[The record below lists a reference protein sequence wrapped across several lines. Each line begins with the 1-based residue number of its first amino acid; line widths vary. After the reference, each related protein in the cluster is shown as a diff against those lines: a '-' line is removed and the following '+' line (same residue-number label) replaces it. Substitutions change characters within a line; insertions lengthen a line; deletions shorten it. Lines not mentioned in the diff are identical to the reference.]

1 MGSPEQEAHGF
12 GEADK
17 LAIEKMYDRYAQ
29 AFIKK
34 DYAALREC
42 IQTPFVFLPGRGI
55 MVESVDA
62 VITFYRNQRESLEK
76 QNYDHSDIVST
87 RITPLTAD
95 DALINVAYRRYK
107 KDGSLLEEGAAFYPV
122 SKSSGDWK
130 LRGAVAQEPKY
141 FGKVYDGKR

>member
-1 MGSPEQEAHGF
+1 M
-12 GEADK
+12 
-17 LAIEKMYDRYAQ
+17 
-29 AFIKK
+29 
-34 DYAALREC
+34 LRRSSRR
-42 IQTPFVFLPGRGI
+42 ITLPSENASRLRLSFCQDG
-55 MVESVDA
+55 MMLESVDA

-76 QNYDHSDIVST
+76 RNYDHSGIVST
-87 RITPLTAD
+87 RIIPLTAD